1 MRTLSSEDGTMA
13 DRPTGRKAGALPP
26 AAMYPYKAVTK
37 GGNGMEEIWKDI
49 QEYEGL
55 YQVSNLGNVRSMNYQ
70 GTKGKIQNLRFK
82 TNKCGRLWVLLY
94 RDGRGKPMLVHRLVG
109 AAFIPNPD
117 SLPQINHKDENPQNN
132 IVENLEWCTNQYNV
146 QYTVNRH
153 PEWFR
158 NGGNPGRPRN
168 GKYKQYPVNQLDA
181 NGNII
186 KKWPNAR
193 TIFVQT
199 GMSDWS
205 ISECCRGN
213 RKKAY
218 GFRWQYAI

>member
-1 MRTLSSEDGTMA
+1 MA

-26 AAMYPYKAVTK
+26 AAMYPYKAVMK
-37 GGNGMEEIWKDI
+37 GGNKMEEVWKDI
-49 QEYEGL
+49 HGYEGL
-55 YQVSNLGNVRSMNYQ
+55 YQISNLGNVKSLNY
-70 GTKGKIQNLRFK
+70 GNHGYSQNLVPK
-82 TNKCGRLWVLLY
+82 VNNSGRLWVELANK
-94 RDGRGKPMLVHRLVG
+94 GNKKPMLIHRLV
-109 AAFIPNPD
+109 AMAFIENPNKY
-117 SLPQINHKDENPQNN
+117 PQINHKDENPRNN

-146 QYTVNRH
+146 QYTVDRH

-158 NGGNPGRPRN
+158 NGGNPGRPRK
-168 GKYKQYPVNQLDA
+168 GKYKHYEINQIDA
-181 NGNII
+181 NGNVIR
-186 KKWPNAR
+186 KWPNAR

-213 RKKAY
+213 RKQAY